1 MRFHEI
7 LRKNLSKKFLERF
20 LVKIKENL
28 KKLTYLYNNA
38 GAQILNS
45 AKVLAKAIRDDN

>member
-7 LRKNLSKKFLERF
+7 LRKKSLYSIKK
-20 LVKIKENL
+20 KIKE
-28 KKLTYLYNNA
+28 TYIKNA

-45 AKVLAKAIRDDN
+45 AKVQAKAIKHDN

>member
-7 LRKNLSKKFLERF
+7 LRKKNLSTASKK
-20 LVKIKENL
+20 KIKE
-28 KKLTYLYNNA
+28 TYIKNA

-45 AKVLAKAIRDDN
+45 AKVQAKAIKHDN